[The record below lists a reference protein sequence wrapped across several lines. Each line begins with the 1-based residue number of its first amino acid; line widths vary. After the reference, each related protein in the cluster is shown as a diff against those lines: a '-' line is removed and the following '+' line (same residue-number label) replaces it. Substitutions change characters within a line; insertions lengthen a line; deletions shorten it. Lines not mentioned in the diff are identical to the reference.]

1 MADIGLD
8 GRLLKVLRLR
18 ELVGIDFRTSSVQ
31 RDLDAERVS
40 TIVDFQTRRHA
51 AGDGLFFS
59 GVIIVWEYP
68 HAPGELLVLDGQ
80 HRLEAMKRLAVLSP
94 DFRVV
99 VEVLRSPPGLTIET
113 AFQLINEGVPVPEY
127 IKDASASATRRPVLD
142 RLGVLFKRRFGAF
155 LSKSTHPNLANVN
168 LTQFLDRVHKSAII
182 GQFHNGDDLMDY
194 VIWNNALLRRD
205 GKVSKAADKKK
216 AEKGLN
222 DALYLREDP
231 DYEWLDDLPALK
243 RHRESRDL
251 LA

>member
-18 ELVGIDFRTSSVQ
+18 ELAGIDFRTSSVQ

-40 TIVDFQTRRHA
+40 AIVDSQTRRHA

-80 HRLEAMKRLAVLSP
+80 HRLEAMKRLAILSP

-127 IKDASASATRRPVLD
+127 IKDASASATSRPILD
-142 RLGVLFKRRFGAF
+142 RLGILFKRRFGAF
-155 LSKSTHPNLANVN
+155 LSKSAHPNLANVN
-168 LTQFLDRVHKSAII
+168 LTQFLDRVHKSVVVHD
-182 GQFHNGDDLMDY
+182 FKNGDDLMDY
-194 VIWNNALLRRD
+194 VIWNNARLRREG
-205 GKVSKAADKKK
+205 GKVTKAADKKK
-216 AEKGLN
+216 AEKGLV

-231 DYEWLDDLPALK
+231 DYEWLDDLAQRYQYPV
-243 RHRESRDL
+243 DL
-251 LA
+251 LAL